1 MRTQVF
7 ISYRRNGGLESAK
20 YIYNLLSTR
29 HKVFFDMESLRSG
42 RFDVNIEDAIKNCTD
57 FLLILSK
64 NVFDRLNEEGDW
76 ISREIGLALKH
87 SKNIIPILLE
97 GFLPP
102 ESTNSSIKA
111 VMDYNGITFSK
122 DEVFLKKLT
131 SFLKSNRN
139 CTLEI
144 DCSEHGY
151 SLSQSAIDVLK
162 EIYRNIVSNQ
172 ENDVQVDLKFPPVD
186 EVCEKLVP
194 LTADTDRNALI
205 LYKKQVVIGKQQQ
218 HRAGIEKAIEIMI
231 SDRANIEYPSL
242 EGAISNEPLCK
253 EYYFDSDG
261 RLHTY
266 GIVCVWVKIIEELL
280 KEFTIDDMNR
290 LTYYRNK
297 RNIYT
302 TVDCTIDRISKEKND
317 DWYFISCVKKEE
329 ATKDV
334 TYYQLMK
341 HSPLELSAETLL
353 TNILPDFYHKI
364 ALELIYNRS
373 ESLKEELKNPQA
385 PIRFLLNYWYGL
397 R

>member
-42 RFDVNIEDAIKNCTD
+42 KFDVNIEDAIKNCTD

-76 ISREIGLALKH
+76 ISREVGLALKH

-102 ESTNSSIKA
+102 ESTNNSIKA

-329 ATKDV
+329 ATKDA

-341 HSPLELSAETLL
+341 HSPLELSEETLL